1 MGKKKSE
8 FKKVRVNDLVTG
20 KILWL
25 NNPQAVKDYE
35 KEKKEKE
42 DIREIQKIANEAIS
56 KKEKFRR
63 FRGAILFEE
72 KTIPEG
78 YWKFLYNYETE
89 VGELL
94 ELAEDQDK
102 PIEYVL
108 NNRGSVSFFGENET
122 AFYNALETLKQYLN
136 KENNRIKSSTE
147 KKSIYAT
154 ISLEIKE
161 YTYTIRITA
170 FVE

>member
-1 MGKKKSE
+1 MGRKKSE
-8 FKKVRVNDLVTG
+8 FKKVRVNDLITG

-35 KEKKEKE
+35 KAKKEKE
-42 DIREIQKIANEAIS
+42 DVVEIQKIAKEAIN
-56 KKEKFRR
+56 KKEKFRH

-78 YWKFLYNYETE
+78 YWKFLYDYLTE
-89 VGELL
+89 ISELL